1 MRHLR
6 HTELSCDKGRISQ
19 AGVLPPVAM
28 QVILTLEPSLY
39 GPSILSGMMVPLS
52 SRIKSFSGGT
62 ATNNEYI
69 VIKQLIMWQFFQ
81 ILTYELIFK
90 NIYHTNLCLLQHT
103 QEYQLV
109 CEKRPIPAVARSKT
123 WICCSFL
130 AGNAGSNPAG
140 RTDVY
145 LDSVVFC
152 QVEVS
157 ATS

>member
-1 MRHLR
+1 MRQLR
-6 HTELSCDKGRISQ
+6 HTELSCDKHRILQ

-39 GPSILSGMMVPLS
+39 GPSIWCGMMVPLS
-52 SRIKSFSGGT
+52 SKIKSFSGGT
-62 ATNNEYI
+62 ETNNEYI
-69 VIKQLIMWQFFQ
+69 VIKYLITWQFFQ
-81 ILTYELIFK
+81 ILIYELIFK
-90 NIYHTNLCLLQHT
+90 NIYRTNLSLLQHT

-109 CEKRPIPAVARSKT
+109 CGKRPIPVVARSKAR
-123 WICCSFL
+123 IIGSLL
-130 AGNAGSNPAG
+130 AGIVGSNPARG
-140 RTDVY
+140 TDVH